1 MGTVSNRHTRT
12 CASSQGYTFASDS
25 RCEDE
30 NESHPS
36 PCISVT
42 SNLTRKRVLSEDT
55 YQYTTVG
62 TQTTPRNSAVG
73 HDHRDQMTQWSTP
86 DLDQQHPTEDNEK
99 ENTGGTPPTIPLLCS
114 SCWCHWCQRP
124 SEYCGPF
131 SCTSPYI
138 WCLGISREEMN
149 ATKLPDSIVRSL
161 VAMGARTRTTRHLI
175 QS

>member
-25 RCEDE
+25 GCEDE

-36 PCISVT
+36 PCISIT
-42 SNLTRKRVLSEDT
+42 SNSTRKRVLSEDT

-86 DLDQQHPTEDNEK
+86 DLYQQRATEDNKK
-99 ENTGGTPPTIPLLCS
+99 ENTGGTSTTTLLD
-114 SCWCHWCQRP
+114 
-124 SEYCGPF
+124 YCVTHAGV
-131 SCTSPYI
+131 I
-138 WCLGISREEMN
+138 GVNDRQ
-149 ATKLPDSIVRSL
+149 SIVARS
-161 VAMGARTRTTRHLI
+161 VPHHHIYGT
-175 QS
+175 